1 MGEPLEHPER
11 LVGMHFFNPVALMPL
26 VELVRTPETDDTAL
40 ATAWAVAD
48 TLRKR
53 PVLVNDA
60 PGFVVNRLLTR
71 MMLVVLESVER
82 GNSVEEADAGVLM
95 LGLPMAPSV
104 LLQMVGEQVAT
115 HVRATLQ
122 AAFPE
127 RFAIN
132 PDGPVRSVEEIR
144 DAVLEALA
152 DEVGHLLEEGVV
164 ASPKDVDAALLL
176 GAGFPFFMGG
186 LTPYLRENGYT
197 FELTARQA

>member
-1 MGEPLEHPER
+1 MLATNTSALSVTAMGEHLEHPER

-40 ATAWAVAD
+40 ATAWTVAD
-48 TLRKR
+48 KLRKR
-53 PVLVNDA
+53 PVLVHDA

-82 GNSVEEADAGVLM
+82 GNSVEEADEGVLA

-115 HVRATLQ
+115 HVRETLQ
-122 AAFPE
+122 AAFPD

-132 PDGPVRSVEEIR
+132 AEGRS
-144 DAVLEALA
+144 EASRRSA
-152 DEVGHLLEEGVV
+152 TPCSRRSRTRSATCSRK
-164 ASPKDVDAALLL
+164 ASSPHRRTSTPPSSSAPASRSSWAA
-176 GAGFPFFMGG
+176 
-186 LTPYLRENGYT
+186 
-197 FELTARQA
+197 